1 MSGRNDFEADIKELG
16 GIDAIARSP
25 YARNMWFI
33 IKEFNSLPSPDG
45 TFRTLT
51 SNQVNFMFA
60 EYKIDAREQEAA
72 DKGQTTDLDSTYYDD
87 DDSWWTNPSSE
98 YFTETEE
105 EIEDTRRQ
113 ILAMSDTSTKET
125 IYNNLVKLNSTYNT
139 KEEESDI
146 AKAQAEV
153 DAKLNAVYDTLSNSS
168 TDYKSIKKYREDLK
182 KDSKLLEST
191 SDDTNESY
199 TDTTLINK
207 LNGSD

>member
-33 IKEFNSLPSPDG
+33 IKDFNSLPSQDG

-51 SNQVNFMFA
+51 GNQVNFMFA

-72 DKGQTTDLDSTYYDD
+72 ENGHTTDLDSTYFDD

-139 KEEESDI
+139 KEEKSDI

-182 KDSKLLEST
+182 KDSKLLESNP
-191 SDDTNESY
+191 DDTDESY